1 MTATSASLP
10 STSSSPGAPGGA
22 GDHADSGG
30 PGGAGGPVEPSDG
43 NQPEV
48 DERPPRAWLVRA
60 VAVVLACAF
69 LAGAVGYA
77 VGVRQQ
83 RTPSNAVDV
92 GFLVDMS
99 DHHDQAVTMAL
110 STYNRTTDP
119 TIRSFAQ
126 DVLIFQRYELGLM
139 SAYLDDHGAV
149 RPDFD
154 PARPAMGWMG
164 HTMAAGT
171 MTGMATDDQLA
182 ALQSATGRD
191 LDVMFLDLMSA
202 HHRGGVEMAQYA
214 AEHAADPKVRALAAR
229 MASQQTSEIEEYGQ
243 YRAKIAP

>member
-1 MTATSASLP
+1 M
-10 STSSSPGAPGGA
+10 
-22 GDHADSGG
+22 
-30 PGGAGGPVEPSDG
+30 V
-43 NQPEV
+43 
-48 DERPPRAWLVRA
+48 
-60 VAVVLACAF
+60 ACAF

-77 VGVRQQ
+77 VGVRQEKV
-83 RTPSNAVDV
+83 PSNATDV
-92 GFLVDMS
+92 GFLIDMS

-139 SAYLDDHGAV
+139 PAYLADHGAV

-154 PARPAMGWMG
+154 PDRPAMGWMG
-164 HTMAAGT
+164 HSMAAGT

-202 HHRGGVEMAQYA
+202 HHRGGIEMAERRRRPRGRPERAGPGRPHGQP
-214 AEHAADPKVRALAAR
+214 ADERDRGVRPVPGQDRSLSRTAGR
-229 MASQQTSEIEEYGQ
+229 SGASGRSTGTP
-243 YRAKIAP
+243 RLR